1 MKVVNKNQTMNT
13 INFNLDTKDIPAIG
27 ETRKF
32 SITGGEYSVF
42 SLEVKNEDGY
52 YYNFNTEAFQS
63 GQTRLKDIIIDK
75 SNVYNGS
82 IVFPKVTDADKYDF
96 HLFADNSRMTKHV
109 DYQEVRNAD
118 GSINT
123 NASIGSNSDLLTKTI
138 YQTLKT
144 TLTLSAE
151 SPSSLTAW
159 GSVSIGT
166 STIDSFRNKNAGKH
180 NFKITVTSA
189 ATRSIEILRQPTAN
203 DISCYVS
210 RTIGSAPVKIDGEN
224 EYPTVTNTDTVD
236 GAISSGTKIVM
247 DNNVADNMSVGD
259 KVTGLSD
266 GDGVTVAALNP
277 DGDNVKEFSVSAAV
291 DAGDGATLSFTNQK
305 NYRWPLNNIQGLAN
319 GMTVSGTNVTAL
331 TKISDYI
338 STTTINSGTENEEV
352 ITNLKLSSLD
362 NIGAKPS
369 ISRNATTFVET
380 VTQTGNVIFNNQQIL
395 LLAGDTIKFYDYGPS
410 GVNNLYGYDIELSD
424 LKVELTEVTT
434 TTTSSVDNSTSIPV
448 AERAGILDD
457 VSMISSIGGSKARA
471 ISVADRVHVDSG
483 AGAVSGG
490 GTIVVSSALTLQN
503 GVTLAFANASRIATI
518 TGSIKINNTGN
529 TDATLYFDLEK
540 FLKAT

>member
-1 MKVVNKNQTMNT
+1 LKVVNKNQTMNT

-203 DISCYVS
+203 DISCY
-210 RTIGSAPVKIDGEN
+210 
-224 EYPTVTNTDTVD
+224 
-236 GAISSGTKIVM
+236 
-247 DNNVADNMSVGD
+247 
-259 KVTGLSD
+259 
-266 GDGVTVAALNP
+266 
-277 DGDNVKEFSVSAAV
+277 
-291 DAGDGATLSFTNQK
+291 
-305 NYRWPLNNIQGLAN
+305 
-319 GMTVSGTNVTAL
+319 
-331 TKISDYI
+331 
-338 STTTINSGTENEEV
+338 
-352 ITNLKLSSLD
+352 
-362 NIGAKPS
+362 
-369 ISRNATTFVET
+369 
-380 VTQTGNVIFNNQQIL
+380 
-395 LLAGDTIKFYDYGPS
+395 
-410 GVNNLYGYDIELSD
+410 
-424 LKVELTEVTT
+424 
-434 TTTSSVDNSTSIPV
+434 
-448 AERAGILDD
+448 
-457 VSMISSIGGSKARA
+457 
-471 ISVADRVHVDSG
+471 
-483 AGAVSGG
+483 
-490 GTIVVSSALTLQN
+490 
-503 GVTLAFANASRIATI
+503 
-518 TGSIKINNTGN
+518 
-529 TDATLYFDLEK
+529 
-540 FLKAT
+540 

>member
-1 MKVVNKNQTMNT
+1 MNT